1 MTTKWRIN
9 IQQKKKASMTT
20 YLGACAFVDDIIWI
34 ARSRATMEKILELAS
49 EFYDFNDIQINGQ
62 KTKVIAINQ
71 GENTNTTFSLN
82 NQKIGEDTQD
92 PFQRYLGIFINSEG
106 TSIASRQAIKKE
118 IQAFQDAI
126 RPKAIT
132 EKQVH
137 YLIQNVLLPSILY

>member
-1 MTTKWRIN
+1 MTI
-9 IQQKKKASMTT
+9 
-20 YLGACAFVDDIIWI
+20 YLGACTFVDDTIWI

-71 GENTNTTFSLN
+71 GENTNTTFSLT

-106 TSIASRQAIKKE
+106 TSIASR
-118 IQAFQDAI
+118 
-126 RPKAIT
+126 
-132 EKQVH
+132 
-137 YLIQNVLLPSILY
+137 